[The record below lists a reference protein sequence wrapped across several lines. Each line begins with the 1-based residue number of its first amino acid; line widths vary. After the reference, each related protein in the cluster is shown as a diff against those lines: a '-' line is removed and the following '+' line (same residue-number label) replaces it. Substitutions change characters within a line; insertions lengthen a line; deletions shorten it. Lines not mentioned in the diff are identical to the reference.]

1 MADAP
6 PPIAGSSLQAGFLA
20 NEIGKD
26 REARRAGEANSARR
40 QNVSINE
47 AGDIVETTDSD
58 SRVFTDAEGGGSQGR
73 TLEEPLPDDENA
85 AAADPAAVP
94 PPGGPSSSS
103 TLDISA

>member
-26 REARRAGEANSARR
+26 REARRAGEATTARR
-40 QNVSINE
+40 QSMSIND
-47 AGDIVETTDSD
+47 AGDTVETTDSD
-58 SRVFTDAEGGGSQGR
+58 SRVFSDAEGGGSQGR
-73 TLEEPLPDDENA
+73 NFDDPPPDDPSVFAEGQ
-85 AAADPAAVP
+85 ADTAP
-94 PPGGPSSSS
+94 PFDPPTT

>member
-26 REARRAGEANSARR
+26 REARRAGEATTARR
-40 QNVSINE
+40 QSMSIND
-47 AGDIVETTDSD
+47 AGDTVETTDSD
-58 SRVFTDAEGGGSQGR
+58 SRVFSDAEGGGSQGR
-73 TLEEPLPDDENA
+73 TLEEPSPDDEDA
-85 AAADPAAVP
+85 ATPDSDA
-94 PPGGPSSSS
+94 PSSDRSPS

>member
-26 REARRAGEANSARR
+26 REARRAGEANTARR

-47 AGDIVETTDSD
+47 AGDTVETTDSD
-58 SRVFTDAEGGGSQGR
+58 SRVFSDAEGGGSQGR
-73 TLEEPLPDDENA
+73 TLDEAPQDDADACPTDA
-85 AAADPAAVP
+85 AS
-94 PPGGPSSSS
+94 PGETPTSSK
-103 TLDISA
+103 LDISA